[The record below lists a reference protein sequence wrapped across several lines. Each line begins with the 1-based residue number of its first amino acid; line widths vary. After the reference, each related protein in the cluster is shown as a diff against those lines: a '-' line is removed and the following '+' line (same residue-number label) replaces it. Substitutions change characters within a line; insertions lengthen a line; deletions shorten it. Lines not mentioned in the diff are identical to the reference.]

1 MKKTF
6 TININGIIFHIDEDA
21 YEILSKYLN
30 EINRKFASSDE
41 GREIISDIEA
51 RIAELFQEKVNDIKQ
66 VINISDINN
75 VIEIMGKPEDMGDD
89 EETEEKETKKQKY
102 KTGKTMY
109 RDTENAKIGG
119 VGSGLSAYF
128 GIDPVFVRILLLAS
142 FFISGPI
149 IYIILWIIIPEAKTT
164 AQKLEMKGEKIN
176 VENIEKSIK
185 DEFKNVKK
193 NVKKIKESGQWEES
207 RNVFDRLLAIV
218 FGTISFIFRI
228 IMIIVGVAFV
238 ITGLF
243 VLIGIT
249 GSFFIESWGV
259 NNLTIP
265 EALNIFFDNMNVNI
279 GLISIV
285 LVIGIPVLAIIYA
298 GVKMIFK
305 IKVKN
310 KIIGF
315 TAFFTWIIG
324 IIMLAYVTM
333 HEVKNHTSSA
343 NISETIQIDTLSS
356 DTLYLK
362 LGKDFNKNEDSYN
375 QICID
380 DIIAVSNNNNETCL
394 HGIPN
399 LKIKTS
405 DKDNIEIKITK
416 YARGIEKDIALN
428 HAKEIEYKFNFK
440 DSVIYFDKYFD
451 IPMDRKWYDQ
461 NVKIILYIPEGQEI
475 IIDKK
480 LQYLLNKYYRYSRI
494 DNVVKKKHIMNYK
507 VLYAH
512 KQLLPIPKI
521 NILGKIKPITKTK
534 TL

>member
-51 RIAELFQEKVNDIKQ
+51 RIAELFQEKVNDVKQ
-66 VINISDINN
+66 VINISDVNSIT
-75 VIEIMGKPEDMGDD
+75 EIMGKPEDMGDD
-89 EETEEKETKKQKY
+89 EETEEKTKKRKY
-102 KTGKTMY
+102 KTGKTIY
-109 RDTENAKIGG
+109 RDTENGKIGG

-128 GIDPVFVRILLLAS
+128 GIDPVFVRIVLLAS

-149 IYIILWIIIPEAKTT
+149 IYIILWIIMPEAKTT

-185 DEFKNVKK
+185 DEFENVKK
-193 NVKKIKESGQWEES
+193 NVKKFKKSGQWEES
-207 RNVFDRLLAIV
+207 RNIFDRLFAIF
-218 FGTISFIFRI
+218 FGIISFIFRI

-249 GSFFIESWGV
+249 GSFFIESWGI

-265 EALNIFFDNMNVNI
+265 EALNIFFDNMNVSI
-279 GLISIV
+279 GLISVV

-305 IKVKN
+305 IKVRN

-333 HEVKNHTSSA
+333 HEVKNHTRVA
-343 NISETIQIDTLSS
+343 NISETIQIDTLLS

-362 LGKDFNKNEDSYN
+362 LGKDLGKNIDGYN
-375 QICID
+375 QINID
-380 DIIAVSNNNNETCL
+380 HIIAVSDDNGEICL
-394 HGIPN
+394 RGIPN

-405 DKDNIEIKITK
+405 DNDNIEIKITK
-416 YARGIEKDIALN
+416 YARGTEKDIALE

-480 LQYLLNKYYRYSRI
+480 LQDLLNKYYRYSRI
-494 DNVVKKKHIMNYK
+494 DNVVRKKHIMNFNR
-507 VLYAH
+507 LYAR